1 MATPRRGRGGRG
13 RRPRGRTA
21 VDAGKRGRPGGG
33 RREGAE
39 VGAALARGG
48 GRGAPFHGTSRGGQ
62 GSTHGVWGGLSLRRA
77 QQTRL
82 TDDFHVQI
90 LKFYGSKITLKLIY
104 KKSSGNGSISLFL
117 GKRNFV
123 DHVDRVDIVDGV
135 LKVDPSKLEGRK
147 VWVQLVCA
155 FRYGQE
161 DLDVIGLPFRK
172 DICIQHVQVYPPENG
187 QPANTPTQDAL
198 MKKVGE
204 QGHPFTFTIPNN
216 LPCSVT
222 LQPAPDDKGKP
233 CGVDYELKGYI
244 ANKADTPAENVEKKD
259 TCRLIIRKIQLAPD
273 RAGVG
278 PKAAVSRQFMT
289 SDKLVH
295 LEASLGKEVYCH
307 GDPIKVKVKINN
319 ETSYV
324 VKKIKITVDQTADV
338 LLYSADKYTKCV
350 LNEEFGDSVNGNATF
365 EKEYRVTPS
374 LANSKEKRGLALDG
388 RLKDKDTNLAST
400 ATLRPGLNRDVAGIL
415 VSYKVKVNLMVS
427 SGGFLGDLTASDVC
441 VELPLILMS
450 PKPADV

>member
-1 MATPRRGRGGRG
+1 MVPQ
-13 RRPRGRTA
+13 
-21 VDAGKRGRPGGG
+21 
-33 RREGAE
+33 
-39 VGAALARGG
+39 
-48 GRGAPFHGTSRGGQ
+48 SQ
-62 GSTHGVWGGLSLRRA
+62 
-77 QQTRL
+77 
-82 TDDFHVQI
+82 
-90 LKFYGSKITLKLIY
+90 
-104 KKSSGNGSISLFL
+104 
-117 GKRNFV
+117 
-123 DHVDRVDIVDGV
+123 
-135 LKVDPSKLEGRK
+135 

-204 QGHPFTFTIPNN
+204 QGHPFTFT
-216 LPCSVT
+216 
-222 LQPAPDDKGKP
+222 P

-244 ANKADTPAENVEKKD
+244 ANKADTPAENVEKK
-259 TCRLIIRKIQLAPD
+259 CVQSHI
-273 RAGVG
+273 
-278 PKAAVSRQFMT
+278 
-289 SDKLVH
+289 
-295 LEASLGKEVYCH
+295 
-307 GDPIKVKVKINN
+307 
-319 ETSYV
+319 
-324 VKKIKITVDQTADV
+324 DQTADV

-427 SGGFLGDLTASDVC
+427 SGGFLGDLTAR
-441 VELPLILMS
+441 
-450 PKPADV
+450 